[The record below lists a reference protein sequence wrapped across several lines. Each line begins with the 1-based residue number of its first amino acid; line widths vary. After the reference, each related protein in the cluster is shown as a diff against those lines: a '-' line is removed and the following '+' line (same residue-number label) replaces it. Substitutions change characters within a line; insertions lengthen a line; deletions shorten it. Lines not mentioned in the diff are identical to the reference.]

1 MSSGLAKS
9 NGMGLGLVIGWNDK
23 LMRVLRFFFAGVY
36 VLTYIE
42 NRILLTEGFKKSK
55 TCLR

>member
-1 MSSGLAKS
+1 
-9 NGMGLGLVIGWNDK
+9 MGHGWVIGWNDK
-23 LMRVLRFFFAGVY
+23 RMRVLRFFFAGVY

-55 TCLR
+55 TCLL